1 MKLAFTSFAGV
12 FVLFVLSF
20 SAYAAT
26 SGIEQGRDFFPAE
39 RQAGMNPSS
48 GSVLMGN
55 EFTAE
60 ILAYPKNPATN
71 LETMNVFSQF
81 KIEVVFDPDYFKFI
95 EASLPVTASSGFS
108 VPEEMDEPEIKQEQ
122 TADGKIKLMYTQ
134 QKIGLPAP
142 IHSRQTALLELTFLP
157 LKSGSSVI
165 ELKDAFVL
173 SPGGANAID
182 NTKLSSLQLTVA
194 EGTALSGGDGTCT
207 PRCLKDKSECGPNG
221 CGGSCGECEEEKVCK
236 QGKCVCLPACGGKN
250 CGADNCGGSCG
261 ECPGGQVCSSGGICV
276 AAGTAQQLT
285 AGGGRT
291 GEEAGPAVQEP
302 ESRNIYLLAGGIIL
316 VLAAVVGGIILYAQ
330 KPASPQL

>member
-12 FVLFVLSF
+12 FVLFFLSF

-39 RQAGMNPSS
+39 RQAGINPSS

-60 ILAYPKNPATN
+60 IIAFPKNPATN

-81 KIEVVFDPDYFKFI
+81 KVEVVFDPDYFKFI
-95 EASLPVTASSGFS
+95 EASLPVAASSGFS

-122 TADGKIKLMYTQ
+122 LADGKIKLIYTQ

-157 LKSGSSVI
+157 LKSGSSLI

-173 SPGGANAID
+173 SPNGANAID
-182 NTKLSSLQLTVA
+182 SAKLGSLQLTIT
-194 EGTALSGGDGTCT
+194 EGTASGGGG
-207 PRCLKDKSECGPNG
+207 RCIPKYLESECGTNG
-221 CGGSCGECEEEKVCK
+221 CGGSYGECEVGEICK
-236 QGKCVCLPACGGKN
+236 KGTCECLPLCGGKN
-250 CGADNCGGSCG
+250 CGGDSCGGSCG

-276 AAGTAQQLT
+276 AAGTAQQL
-285 AGGGRT
+285 AVGGGST
-291 GEEAGPAVQEP
+291 GEEARSAVQKP
-302 ESRNIYLLAGGIIL
+302 ESLNIYLLAGGIVM

-330 KPASPQL
+330 KPESPQL